1 MAFKIAKPENDEG
14 SEWLKSKEEDRFLRA
29 RNGDVLSAPFQC
41 EYCWF
46 VNIKHA
52 EACPISPSDRLL
64 LSYIRRV
71 NLDIMWSR
79 EESTVAN
86 TLRQFNK
93 GRKLSN
99 ELGLD
104 PVKVKLG
111 PWPLVDNQ
119 GMQVAIKILRASQ
132 RKGRNDSTYVQFD
145 SVRKLRAAYVNIYQ
159 TSPLAIQ
166 RNLFM
171 KGPRG
176 QSFSLATSATDT
188 ITFRMFMLGCEK
200 RMGRLVVQELGF
212 TVDVVLEILAG
223 WDRELESDEVSRE
236 RKRDLVVVGGA
247 FVVLVGGAL
256 RGGEVLLLEA
266 SELVKR
272 RMDGRNHAD
281 QPHVVAPLMGR
292 FKNETG
298 ERNMIL
304 ALASVTSSGIQIR
317 KWLERLIILLIREG
331 RHNRVGP
338 AICEKDGFLMAR
350 WKINGILH
358 EALLRIQRETDL
370 IRDDIDVVNKYS
382 LHRSA
387 RRGMYTRAR
396 EAKVPDFILESNM
409 RWSKVQRK
417 SGGMPNLPMTELYL
431 EITQILTTKLAFSLA
446 L

>member
-1 MAFKIAKPENDEG
+1 M
-14 SEWLKSKEEDRFLRA
+14 
-29 RNGDVLSAPFQC
+29 
-41 EYCWF
+41 
-46 VNIKHA
+46 NIKGI
-52 EACPISPSDRLL
+52 EANVGAPSDRLL
-64 LSYIRRV
+64 LAYIRRV

-86 TLRQFNK
+86 TLRQFRK
-93 GRKLSN
+93 GRELSN
-99 ELGLD
+99 ELGLP
-104 PVKVKLG
+104 PVCVNLG
-111 PWPLVDNQ
+111 PWPLKDNQ
-119 GMQVAIKILRASQ
+119 GMQVAIEILRASQ

-159 TSPLAIQ
+159 TSPMAIG

-176 QSFSLATSATDT
+176 QSFTLATAATDT
-188 ITFRMFMLGCEK
+188 VTFRMFMLGCEK

-212 TVDVVLEILAG
+212 TVEVVLRLLED
-223 WDRELESDEVSRE
+223 WNRELESDEVNSA
-236 RKRDLVVVGGA
+236 RKRDLIVVGGA

-266 SELVKR
+266 SELVR
-272 RMDGRNHAD
+272 RRFDGRDHEKH
-281 QPHVVAPLMGR
+281 PHVVAPLMGR

-304 ALASVTSSGIQIR
+304 AWASKTASGIEIR

-331 RHNRVGP
+331 RDRNVGP
-338 AICEKDGFLMAR
+338 AICERDGFLMER
-350 WKINGILH
+350 WKINGILR
-358 EALLRIQRETDL
+358 ESLLKIQCETDL
-370 IRDDIDVVNKYS
+370 IRDDIDVIAKYS
-382 LHRSA
+382 LHRAA

-396 EAKVPDFILESNM
+396 EAKVPDFILEANM

-417 SGGMPNLPMTELYL
+417 SGGIPNLPMTELYL
-431 EITQILTTKLAFSLA
+431 EVTQSLATKLAFSLA